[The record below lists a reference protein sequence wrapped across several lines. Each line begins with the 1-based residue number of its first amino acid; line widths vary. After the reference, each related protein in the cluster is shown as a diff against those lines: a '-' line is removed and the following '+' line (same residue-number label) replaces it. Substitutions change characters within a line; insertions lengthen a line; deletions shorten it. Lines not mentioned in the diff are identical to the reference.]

1 MDKSIL
7 VFSNGE
13 KIGDGIIKLP
23 LLYEIKR
30 RMPEK
35 KLVWMTNKGPT
46 VYNNEL
52 KNIANQFIDE
62 IIEKAN
68 LNPFFWTKISNK
80 YNLKN
85 REFEYILDTQKVVSR
100 TLALKRIKSEHF
112 ISSSGSGIFSTIKI
126 MQNKKSNSRRYYLDD
141 LFDLLD
147 LIKKEEINT
156 KFKIEIPKKLE
167 NILSNK
173 FKKDHLYLGLAPG
186 AGEKNKIWPLENF
199 IDVGKYFEKKS
210 FTIVLFLGPEESPE
224 VAMISA
230 LEGIEPH
237 APNLIAVGDVTV
249 QTLLDMEITPDVAL
263 IDGKTKRK
271 VLESSETVE
280 HSSFEQILFAK
291 NPAGLLTPSLFTACS
306 DAISS
311 DLSTLIVV
319 EGEEDMAPMY
329 LHRLAPLGTV
339 ILYGQPGKGVVL
351 RVTDEFVK
359 ERCRSLLDAFEVL

>member
-210 FTIVLFLGPEESPE
+210 FTIVLFLGPKEIHLKEELTKIFPNSILPE
-224 VAMISA
+224 EEINDFTGPEIAMASTKFLSCALANDSGISHI
-230 LEGIEPH
+230 LSTTYCP
-237 APNLIAVGDVTV
+237 LIKLFGPKDSEKFTP
-249 QTLLDMEITPDVAL
+249 LKKNIT
-263 IDGKTKRK
+263 T
-271 VLESSETVE
+271 
-280 HSSFEQILFAK
+280 
-291 NPAGLLTPSLFTACS
+291 
-306 DAISS
+306 ISS
-311 DLSTLIVV
+311 KDFNTNEVSAIP
-319 EGEEDMAPMY
+319 ANF
-329 LHRLAPLGTV
+329 V
-339 ILYGQPGKGVVL
+339 IGKIKNIL
-351 RVTDEFVK
+351 K
-359 ERCRSLLDAFEVL
+359 IN